1 MEESGVRILVFGSTG
16 YVGRHVTARLTADG
30 HQVTSFIRSMSGI
43 AELEKIGARTVIGDL
58 DDLTALPAIVAEQD
72 VVIWIAQ
79 LMHDGE
85 RRVVGA
91 LLEMLQGTGKTLIFT
106 GGTSLLSIR
115 TDGDWDERSFAE
127 DDAFTPRRQVAPRLE
142 VENMVRRSIET
153 GVRGIC
159 IRPPLIWGNGGARY
173 IADMYHSVR
182 ATGSVCY
189 VGRGLNLYSNV
200 HVEDLADVYSRAI
213 ERGVGGALYHAVSG
227 ELNNRMMAEAIA
239 RRLGVETRS
248 VTVEE
253 SIQIWDKFTGPIVF
267 SACSRTRCPRT
278 RTELEWKP
286 SASRLDILE
295 DCINPA
301 YIAEGDRMKPAWVKP
316 SAA

>member
-1 MEESGVRILVFGSTG
+1 MVFGSTG
-16 YVGRHVTARLTADG
+16 YVGRHVTARLAEDG
-30 HQVTSFIRSMSGI
+30 HAVTSYIRHASAVPG
-43 AELEKIGARTVIGDL
+43 LEKIGARTVFGDL
-58 DDLTALPAIVAEQD
+58 EDLSALPDIIAAQD
-72 VVIWIAQ
+72 AVIWMAQ
-79 LMHDGE
+79 LMHEGE
-85 RRVVGA
+85 RRVVSA
-91 LLEMLQGTGKTLIFT
+91 LLETLRGTGKTFIFT

-127 DDAFTPRRQVAPRLE
+127 DDVFTPRRQVAPRLE
-142 VENMVRRSIET
+142 VERMVRQST
-153 GVRGIC
+153 ADGVRGIC

-173 IADMYHSVR
+173 IADMYHSAQ
-182 ATGSVCY
+182 ATGAVCY

-227 ELNNRMMAEAIA
+227 ELNNRMMAEGIA
-239 RRLGVETRS
+239 RHLGIGTRS

-278 RTELEWKP
+278 RAELGWGP
-286 SASRLDILE
+286 NPNRLDILE
-295 DCINPA
+295 DCTNPVYA
-301 YIAEGDRMKPAWVKP
+301 SQATAGRTNPAWVKT